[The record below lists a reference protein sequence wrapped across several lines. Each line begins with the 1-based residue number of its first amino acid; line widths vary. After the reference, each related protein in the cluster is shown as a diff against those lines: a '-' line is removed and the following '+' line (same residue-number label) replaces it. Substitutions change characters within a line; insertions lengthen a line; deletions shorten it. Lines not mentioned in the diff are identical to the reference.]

1 MKESATAMDT
11 MELGNGQNPPEASI
25 KPWNPSGEQ
34 KVDFRFRDVR
44 FSVEVSKTQASLMG
58 GKAGVKHILRG
69 VSGAVESG
77 QILAIIGSS
86 GAGKTSL
93 LDVLVGKVSANNKG
107 LNITGSITVN
117 GQPMSKSFFLEN
129 AAYVPQEDRL
139 WSALTVREN
148 LMFACKMYNPE
159 MSHSD
164 CNQRVDT
171 VLASLG
177 LEGCQHTKV
186 GNIFL
191 KGISG
196 GQKRRTSIAVELVV
210 QRKIL
215 FLDEPTSGLDA
226 ASASEIMALLRRL
239 ASETGVIIITS
250 VHQPSSRVFNSFDQ
264 VILLTMGQTA
274 YFGPAR
280 DSLDHFASLGHEPQ
294 GLVNPAD
301 YLLEITNSD
310 FSDAKAVQKLADAWH
325 ETPANTTL
333 SNRLEAPHSPPVA
346 GGATAGFLSGVRRL
360 RALITRAAMNSIR
373 DPAAYALRYY
383 RLENTQG
390 DILNRV
396 FLILWIN
403 AFNSYMDMAAIPL
416 FGQEK
421 DAVVKEVQNG
431 QYGVASFCV
440 ANAIVQIPFVLL
452 IALCCSTPVYW
463 ITEMNDDPLRYCLF
477 VLVMFLMLFVVES
490 LAQLVGVLIKNF
502 VLGIA
507 SFASFLSIFF
517 VFNGFFINP
526 NNMPDFWIWLYWISP
541 LRYAWEALAKIVID
555 GQTFSGVE
563 TCLTCYGTTGE
574 QVLDSLSNGGTNLN
588 DVSIA
593 GWCGL
598 LVGLALIWRVVHYV
612 ALSRSIF

>member
-1 MKESATAMDT
+1 MPPLRDFSETPAMSMAPSAGQDL
-11 MELGNGQNPPEASI
+11 ELGSHNGPAEPVGKLWDSPGQE
-25 KPWNPSGEQ
+25 

-44 FSVEVSKTQASLMG
+44 YSVEVSKTKASLMG
-58 GKAGVKHILRG
+58 GEAGVKQILKG

-93 LDVLVGKVSANNKG
+93 LDVLVGKVSAGTKG
-107 LNITGSITVN
+107 LDITGDVTVN
-117 GQPMSKSFFLEN
+117 GKAMSKSFFLEN

-139 WSALTVREN
+139 WSALTGE
-148 LMFACKMYNPE
+148 
-159 MSHSD
+159 
-164 CNQRVDT
+164 CNKRVDK

-186 GNIFL
+186 GNVFL
-191 KGISG
+191 KGVSG
-196 GQKRRTSIAVELVV
+196 GQKRRTSIGVELVV

-226 ASASEIMALLRRL
+226 ASASEIMALLKRL

-274 YFGPAR
+274 YFGPAV
-280 DSLDHFASLGHEPQ
+280 DSLEHFASLGHEPQ

-310 FSDAKAVQKLADAWH
+310 FSDKKAVQRLADVWK
-325 ETPANTTL
+325 ETPACRALNA
-333 SNRLEAPHSPPVA
+333 RIEAPLSPPLTEGSKANWFSAALQLRELVA
-346 GGATAGFLSGVRRL
+346 
-360 RALITRAAMNSIR
+360 RASMNSVR
-373 DPAAYALRYY
+373 DPAAYALSRYY
-383 RLENTQG
+383 QVENTQE

-403 AFNSYMDMAAIPL
+403 AFNSYMDMAAIPV
-416 FGQEK
+416 FEQEK
-421 DAVVKEVQNG
+421 DAVVKENG
-431 QYGVASFCV
+431 QYGIAGFCV
-440 ANAIVQIPFVLL
+440 ANAVVQAPFVLL

-463 ITEMNDDPLRYCLF
+463 ITDMNDDPVRYLQF

-490 LAQLVGVLIKNF
+490 LAQLVGVVVKNF

-507 SFASFLSIFF
+507 VFASFLSMFF
-517 VFNGFFINP
+517 IFNGFFIDP
-526 NNMPDFWIWLYWISP
+526 DNMPDFWLWLYWISP
-541 LRYAWEALAKIVID
+541 LRYSWEAMAKIVID
-555 GQTFSGVE
+555 GQTYAGLD
-563 TCLTCYGTTGE
+563 TCVTCYGTTGE
-574 QVLDSLSNGGTNLN
+574 QASTTFVLDSLSNGGTNLN

-593 GWCGL
+593 AWCGA
-598 LVGLALIWRVVHYV
+598 LVGLALVWRVIHYV
-612 ALSRSIF
+612 ALKRSIF